1 MTARRWS
8 LTGDPTATTEAVAG
22 VQRISV
28 SAEQITGPQG
38 LAGATGDQGASGEW
52 LALPSFYSK
61 LATAASVP
69 VDVMFVGD
77 SITEGQGSTVDA
89 SLSNR
94 WVQQVIDS
102 LRVISGTTGKTG
114 RGYIPAYYDLSD
126 ADGYNA
132 TAGFANTG
140 GVEDIVKGL
149 GRRAV
154 VLDTAGDKLTITVTG
169 TAVDVV
175 FRRDTGAGTLNVII
189 DGGAPTGIATA
200 SSPYTFGGYTQ
211 RFTFAS
217 GSHTVELAWA
227 SGGPVTV
234 EGVFAHNGTESA
246 GVRLWDAAHSGYTAA
261 SMAANLTWYQSMQA
275 VNPELV
281 VVALGTN
288 DHRTGRTT
296 AQYRADM
303 ATILG
308 QIRSQTIP
316 GGGTVIAPT
325 VPIVLVRYPEPQDGT
340 YTAGRWDE
348 YGQVLGQLAA
358 EYAPAI
364 YVDLAA
370 EQVALAAD
378 NLHPSPA
385 GHTSIARAII
395 ARIGGGRAAYAGLSS
410 WLASDYHPPITS
422 HPLPNALRGGTLTG
436 NYLHI
441 NPGPSTTTTYG
452 NGVANFQ
459 MFDVDEAIPVVGVG
473 IEVTGAG
480 SAGAVVR
487 PMLYA
492 DDGTGTRP
500 GALLTDPGTVDAT
513 TTGVKMSAA
522 ISLSL
527 APGRYWAAAVI
538 QGAPT
543 TTPVLR
549 VNNGTTGPI
558 PLPSLPNLA
567 AMFPAASGVTGGLPA
582 TCPALSATPSSTAPR
597 IALKL
602 A

>member
-8 LTGDPTATTEAVAG
+8 LSGDPTATTEAVAG

-38 LAGATGDQGASGEW
+38 LAGVTGDQGASGEW

-61 LATAASVP
+61 LANAASVP

-77 SITEGQGSTVDA
+77 SATEGQGSTVNA
-89 SLSNR
+89 SLSDR

-102 LRVISGTTGKTG
+102 LRVISATTAKTG

-200 SSPYTFGGYTQ
+200 SSPYTFGGYAQ
-211 RFTFAS
+211 RFTFAG

-234 EGVFAHNGTESA
+234 EGVFVHNGTESA

-275 VNPELV
+275 VNPDLV

-288 DHRTGRTT
+288 DHRTGRTAT
-296 AQYRADM
+296 QYRADM

-358 EYAPAI
+358 EYSPAI

-370 EQVALAAD
+370 EQVALSAD

-395 ARIGGGRAAYAGLSS
+395 ARIGGGKAAYAGLSS
-410 WLASDYHPPITS
+410 WLASDYHPPITAN
-422 HPLPNALRGGTLTG
+422 PLPNALRGTLTG

-441 NPGPSTTTTYG
+441 NPGASTTTTYG
-452 NGVANFQ
+452 NGVANMQ
-459 MFDVDEAIPVVGVG
+459 CLDVDAAISITNMVC
-473 IEVTGAG
+473 EVTTLG

-487 PMLYA
+487 LGLYA

-500 GALLTDPGTVDAT
+500 GTLLVDAGTIDAT
-513 TTGVKMSAA
+513 TTGVKTSGA
-522 ISLSL
+522 ITVTLT
-527 APGRYWAAAVI
+527 PGRYWAAAVI

-543 TTPVLR
+543 TTPTLR
-549 VNNGTTGPI
+549 VNNGTSGAI

-567 AMFPAASGVTGGLPA
+567 AMFPAASGVTGALPA
-582 TCPALSATPSSTAPR
+582 TCPALSATPSGTAPR